1 MSATLVE
8 LIRSGLVDEIHRGDL
23 AVVSAD
29 GELRFAVGDPLHKV
43 AFWRSSAKPFQAL
56 PLIASGGAERLGL
69 ASEDIALSAASHGG
83 EPVHVDRAASL
94 LERTGHRIEDL
105 ECGAHA
111 PLDAEAARD
120 LERRGEAPTALH
132 NNCSGKHA
140 GLLALADELG
150 APFAGYRR
158 PGHPVQDAILE
169 SVGRFTGLERRQI
182 AIGLDGCGVPCFG
195 ISIYRMA
202 LAFARLLA
210 PGDEI
215 PGAHRDAAAVVRG
228 AMMQHPYL
236 VAGRRRIDTDL
247 MSQLPGAIVSKG
259 GAGGVQCI
267 GLPGGI
273 GLAVKIEDGAASAP
287 AGGPA
292 GVAVLD
298 ALRQLGV
305 LDVATLAALE
315 EHARP
320 VIRSVA
326 GEHAGN
332 AQPAFELRRPA
343 TRT

>member
-1 MSATLVE
+1 MSEALVE
-8 LIRSGLVDEIHRGDL
+8 LIRSGLVDEIHHGDL

-43 AFWRSSAKPFQAL
+43 AFWRSSAKPFQAV
-56 PLIASGGAERLGL
+56 PLIASGAAERLGL
-69 ASEDIALSAASHGG
+69 SSEDIALIAASHGG
-83 EPVHVDRAASL
+83 EPVHVDRVASL
-94 LERTGHRIEDL
+94 LERTGHRVEDL

-111 PLDAEAARD
+111 PLDPEAARD
-120 LERRGEAPTALH
+120 LERHGEAPTALH

-150 APFAGYRR
+150 APSPGYRL

-169 SVGRFTGLERRQI
+169 SVGCFTSLERREI

-215 PGAHRDAAAVVRG
+215 SGAFQDAAGVVRR
-228 AMMQHPYL
+228 AMTQHPYL
-236 VAGRRRIDTDL
+236 VAGRKRIDTDL
-247 MSQLPGAIVSKG
+247 MSQLPGAILSKV
-259 GAGGVQCI
+259 GAGGVHCI

-273 GLAVKIEDGAASAP
+273 GVAVKIEDGAGSTP
-287 AGGPA
+287 AGGAA
-292 GVAVLD
+292 GVAALE
-298 ALRQLGV
+298 ALRQLEV
-305 LDVATLAALE
+305 LDAASLVALE

-320 VIRSVA
+320 AVRSVA
-326 GEHAGN
+326 GELAGHAQ
-332 AQPAFELRRPA
+332 AAFELRRPA
-343 TRT
+343 SRT

>member
-1 MSATLVE
+1 MSAALVE

-43 AFWRSSAKPFQAL
+43 AFWRSSAKPFQAV
-56 PLIASGGAERLGL
+56 PLIASGAAERLGL
-69 ASEDIALSAASHGG
+69 TSEDIALIAASHGG
-83 EPVHVDRAASL
+83 EPLHVERVASL
-94 LERTGHRIEDL
+94 LARTGHRVEDL

-111 PLDAEAARD
+111 PLDAEAARE
-120 LERRGEAPTALH
+120 LERHGEAPTALH

-150 APFAGYRR
+150 APFPGYRL

-169 SVGRFTGLERRQI
+169 SVGRFTGLEQHQI

-215 PGAHRDAAAVVRG
+215 PEAFRDAAGVVRG
-228 AMMQHPYL
+228 AMMRHPYL
-236 VAGRRRIDTDL
+236 VAGRKRIDTDL
-247 MSQLPGAIVSKG
+247 MSLLPGAILSKV
-259 GAGGVQCI
+259 GAGGVHCI

-273 GLAVKIEDGAASAP
+273 GVAVKIEDGAGSTP
-287 AGGPA
+287 PGGAA
-292 GVAVLD
+292 GVAALE
-298 ALRQLGV
+298 ALRQLEV
-305 LDVATLAALE
+305 LDAASWVALE
-315 EHARP
+315 DYARP
-320 VIRSVA
+320 AIRSVA

-332 AQPAFELRRPA
+332 AQAAFELRRPA

>member
-23 AVVSAD
+23 AVVSAT
-29 GELRFAVGDPLHKV
+29 GELRLAVGDPLHKV

-56 PLIASGGAERLGL
+56 PLIASGAAERLDL
-69 ASEDIALSAASHGG
+69 APDDIALTAASHSG
-83 EPVHVDRAASL
+83 EPVHVDRVASL
-94 LERTGHRIEDL
+94 LERTGHCIDDL
-105 ECGAHA
+105 ECGAQA
-111 PLDAEAARD
+111 PLDADAAHE
-120 LERRGEAPTALH
+120 LERHGDSPTALH

-150 APFAGYRR
+150 APFPGYRL
-158 PGHPVQDAILE
+158 PGHPVQDAMLL
-169 SVGRFTGLERRQI
+169 SVEQFTGLERRQI

-202 LAFARLLA
+202 LAFARLMD

-215 PGAHRDAAAVVRG
+215 PGAYRDAAAVVRG

-236 VAGRRRIDTDL
+236 VAGRKRIDTDL
-247 MSQLPGAIVSKG
+247 MSQLPGMILSKV
-259 GAGGVQCI
+259 GAGGVHCI

-273 GLAVKIEDGAASAP
+273 GLALKIEDGGASP
-287 AGGPA
+287 PA
-292 GVAVLD
+292 GVAMLD
-298 ALRQLGV
+298 ALRQIEV
-305 LDVATLAALE
+305 LDAASCTALE

-320 VIRSVA
+320 AIRSVA

-332 AQPAFELRRPA
+332 ARAAFDLRPPAISRDDDR
-343 TRT
+343 